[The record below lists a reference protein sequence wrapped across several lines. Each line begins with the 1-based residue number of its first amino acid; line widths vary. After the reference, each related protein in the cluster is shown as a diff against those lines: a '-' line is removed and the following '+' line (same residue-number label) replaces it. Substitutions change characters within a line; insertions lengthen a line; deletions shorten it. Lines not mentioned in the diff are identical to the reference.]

1 MSEIEALLPSD
12 ADLIS
17 RAQSGEIDAFGELYS
32 RYLDPIYR
40 YIRSRV
46 DENSDAED
54 LCEAVFLRTFEAL
67 DRYQERGHPFSAYLY
82 QVARNQLADHY
93 RNQEIWVDLE
103 QVAKPASVD
112 GDPEAAIARHE
123 KLMDVVVSL
132 GKLREDYQEVIR
144 LRVILELPT
153 STVAMW
159 MDRSPGAV
167 RVLLHRALAALRE
180 ELDG

>member
-1 MSEIEALLPSD
+1 MSETDTPLPSD
-12 ADLIS
+12 AELIA
-17 RAQSGEIDAFGELYS
+17 RAQSGEIEAFGELYT

-40 YIRSRV
+40 YVRTRV
-46 DENSDAED
+46 DGTADAED
-54 LCEAVFLRTFEAL
+54 LCETVFLRSFEAL

-82 QVARNQLADHY
+82 QVARSQLADYY
-93 RNQEIWVDLE
+93 RTRKVRVDLE
-103 QVAKPASVD
+103 QVSDPAAED
-112 GDPEAAIARHE
+112 WDPEGAYAQHE
-123 KLMDVVVSL
+123 QVLDVVYSM

>member
-1 MSEIEALLPSD
+1 MSETDTPSASDAELIARVQSGDIEA
-12 ADLIS
+12 
-17 RAQSGEIDAFGELYS
+17 FGGLYA
-32 RYLDPIYR
+32 RYLNLIYR
-40 YIRSRV
+40 YIQTRV
-46 DENSDAED
+46 DDAADAED

-67 DRYQERGHPFSAYLY
+67 DRYEERGHPFSAYLY

-93 RNQEIWVDLE
+93 RTQDVRVDLE
-103 QVAKPASVD
+103 QIAEPVAEELT
-112 GDPEAAIARHE
+112 PEAAYAQRE
-123 KLMDVVVSL
+123 RVLDVVHTL

-167 RVLLHRALAALRE
+167 RVLLHRALVAMRE

>member
-1 MSEIEALLPSD
+1 MNESDTLTPSD
-12 ADLIS
+12 AELIS
-17 RAQSGEIDAFGELYS
+17 RAQSGEIEAFGELYG

-46 DENSDAED
+46 DETSDAED

-67 DRYQERGHPFSAYLY
+67 DRYQERGHPYSAYLY

-93 RNQEIWVDLE
+93 RSQEILVDLE
-103 QVAKPASVD
+103 QVAKPASRD
-112 GDPEAAIARHE
+112 AEPEAAIMRHE
-123 KLMDVVVSL
+123 KLMDVAISL

-159 MDRSPGAV
+159 MDRSQGAV
-167 RVLLHRALAALRE
+167 RVLLHRALAALRK

>member
-1 MSEIEALLPSD
+1 MSKVEIPSPSD
-12 ADLIS
+12 AELIA
-17 RAQSGEIDAFGELYS
+17 RAQSGDDEAFGDLYV

-40 YIRSRV
+40 YLRIKV
-46 DENSDAED
+46 DEAADAED

-82 QVARNQLADHY
+82 QVARSQLADFY
-93 RNQEIWVDLE
+93 RTHVVGVDLE
-103 QVAKPASVD
+103 QVPEPAAED
-112 GDPEAAIARHE
+112 ADPEATYAQRERALDAVH
-123 KLMDVVVSL
+123 SL
-132 GKLREDYQEVIR
+132 GKLRDDYQEVIR

-167 RVLLHRALAALRE
+167 RVLLHRALIALRE

>member
-1 MSEIEALLPSD
+1 MSKVENPSSSD
-12 ADLIS
+12 ADLIA
-17 RAQSGEIDAFGELYS
+17 RAQSGEIEAFGELYA

-40 YIRSRV
+40 YIRTRV
-46 DENSDAED
+46 DKTADAED
-54 LCEAVFLRTFEAL
+54 LCEAVFLSTFEAL

-82 QVARNQLADHY
+82 QVARNRLADHY
-93 RNQEIWVDLE
+93 RTREIRVDLD
-103 QVAKPASVD
+103 QVSEPAAAD
-112 GDPEAAIARHE
+112 ADPEAAYAQRERVLDAVH
-123 KLMDVVVSL
+123 SL
-132 GKLREDYQEVIR
+132 RKLREDYQEVIR

-167 RVLLHRALAALRE
+167 RVLLHRALVALRE